1 MEINKYTDITGV
13 LTTEAIPE
21 GRMVLMT
28 SHAQTHNYG
37 SREDLPGVKLPDTS
51 TEAAAARF
59 CLTFAVDNTEPPIM
73 IPMPTVADTSFRYGF
88 DGAANVP
95 FNADVHLTPLSN
107 KKGLTIP
114 SGYLALAFGPGVFT
128 VWSGEYV
135 YSANVV
141 PVAFLAVAEATTDS
155 AADGGKL
162 KYSASATFAQ
172 VMEVDSDLN
181 LTFRINY

>member
-21 GRMVLMT
+21 GRMVLLT

-51 TEAAAARF
+51 AEAGMARF
-59 CLTFAVDNTEPPIM
+59 CLTFAVDNTEPPLF
-73 IPMPTVADTSFRYGF
+73 IPMPTVPDTSFRYGF

-95 FNADVHLTPLSN
+95 FSADVHLTPLSM

-114 SGYLALAFGPGVFT
+114 SGWLALAFGPGVFT

-135 YSANVV
+135 EHGSMVV
-141 PVAFLAVAEATTDS
+141 GSFLAVADTATEDEAS
-155 AADGGKL
+155 AGKL
-162 KYSASATFAQ
+162 KYSASVTFAQ
-172 VMEVDSDLN
+172 VMEIDSDLN

>member
-21 GRMVLMT
+21 GRMVLLT
-28 SHAQTHNYG
+28 SHSQSHDYG
-37 SREDLPGVKLPDTS
+37 SREDLPGVKLPDDS

-59 CLTFAVDNTEPPIM
+59 CLTFAVDNTEPPIF
-73 IPMPTVADTSFRYGF
+73 IPMPTVANTSLRYGF

-135 YSANVV
+135 YSADVV
-141 PVAFLAVAEATTDS
+141 PGAFLAVADTSSDSEAD
-155 AADGGKL
+155 AGKL

>member
-13 LTTEAIPE
+13 LTTEDIPE

-28 SHAQTHNYG
+28 AHSQTHNYG

-51 TEAAAARF
+51 AEAGMARF
-59 CLTFAVDNTEPPIM
+59 CLTFAVDNTKPPIF

-95 FNADVHLTPLSN
+95 FSATVHLTPLSM

-114 SGYLALAFGPGVFT
+114 SGFLALAFGPGVFT

-135 YSANVV
+135 EHASMVV
-141 PVAFLAVAEATTDS
+141 GSYLAVADTTTEDAAT
-155 AADGGKL
+155 AGKL
-162 KYSASATFAQ
+162 KYSGSASFAQ
-172 VMEVDSDLN
+172 VMEIDSDLN